1 MERAGWKGGYD
12 INVTENLQSF
22 QADRRVIKRIF
33 LNLLSNAIEFMAAD
47 GKKLLSASAS
57 SNFPTLKIS
66 DIGIGIAKRNWR
78 LLTDPF
84 VRGDHDPFPV
94 QEGNGLVL
102 AVVKLLF
109 EPHSDELS
117 SDS

>member
-12 INVTENLQSF
+12 INVPKNLQSF
-22 QADRRVIKRIF
+22 QADRRAIKRIF

-57 SNFPTLKIS
+57 GNFLTLKVS
-66 DIGIGIAKRNWR
+66 DTGIGIAKKKLATLNGPIRTWR
-78 LLTDPF
+78 PRPLYGSGRQRSCVGGRQIT
-84 VRGDHDPFPV
+84 
-94 QEGNGLVL
+94 
-102 AVVKLLF
+102 F
-109 EPHSDELS
+109 EPHSDELL

>member
-22 QADRRVIKRIF
+22 QADRRVIKQIF

-57 SNFPTLKIS
+57 SNFPTLKMN
-66 DIGIGIAKRNWR
+66 DIGIGIAKKKLATLNGPIRTWR
-78 LLTDPF
+78 P
-84 VRGDHDPFPV
+84 RP
-94 QEGNGLVL
+94 
-102 AVVKLLF
+102 
-109 EPHSDELS
+109 LS
-117 SDS
+117 GSGRQRSCVGGRQITF